1 MFKSVFLLLLIL
13 SSAAFTPLVYG
24 QELKKA
30 TWLENA
36 SVIYDQK
43 YSKTVIASIAFET
56 INNNEII
63 IPDSLLQKIV
73 SKQEIR
79 NVVF

>member
-1 MFKSVFLLLLIL
+1 MNIISKVMFKSVFLLLLIL
-13 SSAAFTPLVYG
+13 SSVAFTPLVFG

-63 IPDSLLQKIV
+63 VGILKKNKS
-73 SKQEIR
+73 
-79 NVVF
+79 